1 MLVSLSV
8 RDLLLI
14 DRLDLEL
21 RTGLCA
27 LTGETG
33 AGKSIL
39 LDALGLCLGARAEA
53 SLVRPGA
60 EKAQTT
66 AEFDVDARHPARALL
81 AAQGIESDGAVI
93 LRRIVGRDGRSRA
106 LVNEQAVSA
115 GFLRELGDALVEIQ
129 GQSDRRGLLDPA
141 THLEFLDS
149 FAGLE
154 GDVEALGGL

>member
-21 RTGLCA
+21 RAGLCA

-39 LDALGLCLGARAEA
+39 LDALGLCLGARADA

-60 EKAQTT
+60 DKAQAT
-66 AEFDVDARHPARALL
+66 AEFSVDATRPARALL

-115 GFLRELGDALVEIQ
+115 GFLRELGGALVEIQ
-129 GQSDRRGLLDPA
+129 GQND
-141 THLEFLDS
+141 
-149 FAGLE
+149 
-154 GDVEALGGL
+154 